1 MENIIITA
9 KTASLNI
16 RIDPETK
23 AGAEK
28 LYAKFGITVTDA
40 VNMFLRQSLIAGGL
54 PFRLSVKPTLDEQL
68 VEAIWKSN
76 PKKIDVGIDEQ
87 GNIFIDK
94 DLHPELYDWAVNG

>member
-1 MENIIITA
+1 MP

-28 LYAKFGITVTDA
+28 LYANFGITITDA
-40 VNMFLRQSLIAGGL
+40 VNMFLRQSLIDGGM

-68 VEAIWKSN
+68 TAAIWKSN
-76 PKKIDVGIDEQ
+76 PKKIDVDFDEQ
-87 GNIFIDK
+87 GNILIDK
-94 DLHPELYDWAVNG
+94 DLHPDLYDWAVNG

>member
-1 MENIIITA
+1 MP

-28 LYAKFGITVTDA
+28 LYAKFGITITDA
-40 VNMFLRQSLIAGGL
+40 VNMFLRQSLIDGGL
-54 PFRLSVKPTLDEQL
+54 PFRPSVTPTLDEQL
-68 VEAIWKSN
+68 IAALEKN
-76 PKKIDVGIDEQ
+76 PAKEYTLHVDER
-87 GNIFIDK
+87 GNLIIDK